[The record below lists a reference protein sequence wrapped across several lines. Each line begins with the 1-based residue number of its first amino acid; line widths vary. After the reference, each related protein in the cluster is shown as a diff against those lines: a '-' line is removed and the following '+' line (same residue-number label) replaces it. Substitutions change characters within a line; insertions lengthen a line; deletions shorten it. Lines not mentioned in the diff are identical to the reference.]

1 MNKSL
6 RFLLDVTNLENNYKD
21 ETLMQFR
28 GVSPYLEEVLRKL
41 AESRQI
47 RDNIRFM
54 KNLSAEEKRKQIDE
68 LIETEN
74 LIAYN
79 MLKTLADA
87 DLDGVMKDKVFNS
100 NKYNLP
106 KEKQTEIPI
115 ISDVTRFLTGLEK
128 GE

>member
-1 MNKSL
+1 
-6 RFLLDVTNLENNYKD
+6 
-21 ETLMQFR
+21 MQFR

-41 AESRQI
+41 AESREI
-47 RDNIRFM
+47 RNNIRFM
-54 KNLSAEEKRKQIDE
+54 KNLSAEDKRKQIDE